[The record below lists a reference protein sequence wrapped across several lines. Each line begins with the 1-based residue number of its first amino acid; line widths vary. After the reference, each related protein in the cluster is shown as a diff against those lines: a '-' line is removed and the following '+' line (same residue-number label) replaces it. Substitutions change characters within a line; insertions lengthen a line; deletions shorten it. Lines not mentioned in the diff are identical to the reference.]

1 MPLEIPSDGELQRE
15 DNSSGRTKAIIIP
28 AATSVEAPYTPT
40 DDLESVSDDVGPDTP
55 DGVSP
60 VMVKSA
66 TRNLDVKVLAD
77 ITATMSSSENVAE
90 TLYGPGVS
98 SQKGKTA
105 KMYGVRQDGDQDQ
118 SGDGTEDATTNC
130 GVF

>member
-1 MPLEIPSDGELQRE
+1 MPLDVLSEGELQRE
-15 DNSSGRTKAIIIP
+15 DNSSGRTKAIMIP

-66 TRNLDVKVLAD
+66 TSYLDVKVMAD
-77 ITATMSSSENVAE
+77 ITRQW
-90 TLYGPGVS
+90 PP
-98 SQKGKTA
+98 A
-105 KMYGVRQDGDQDQ
+105 KMSQRQCMDRKFRPKRRKGQ
-118 SGDGTEDATTNC
+118 N
-130 GVF
+130 